1 VAYLLSALGGLI
13 PGIVVAILLWRE
25 RDRRA
30 KAETK
35 VASLLSEIK
44 ELDVLFERAT
54 GKMKSLE
61 VVVTRKDA
69 AMAKME
75 RKIAE
80 LDSEWLVDQLF
91 GGVRSP
97 DKDPDRN

>member
-69 AMAKME
+69 AMAKLE
-75 RKIAE
+75 KKIAE

-91 GGVRSP
+91 GGVRTP